1 MQKMPSNWG
10 HQNYECDHLKL
21 FSIIF
26 IFIQTHFLLVINGFL
41 LLNDEN
47 DTERKTNFDNTFLIE
62 NKLMPNQ
69 HLYEPF
75 PELPKRRSSYLR
87 PMEKI
92 NETKSV
98 DRIIFLQGRL
108 NCFMLLQ
115 VNRVYVSWYGELDSY
130 WRTST
135 DNIQFSFHFRDN

>member
-1 MQKMPSNWG
+1 MQKMPPNWG

-47 DTERKTNFDNTFLIE
+47 DTERKTNFDNTYLIE
-62 NKLMPNQ
+62 NKLMLNQ

-87 PMEKI
+87 PMEKNQRNHI
-92 NETKSV
+92 EIK
-98 DRIIFLQGRL
+98 I
-108 NCFMLLQ
+108 
-115 VNRVYVSWYGELDSY
+115 VYP
-130 WRTST
+130 
-135 DNIQFSFHFRDN
+135 